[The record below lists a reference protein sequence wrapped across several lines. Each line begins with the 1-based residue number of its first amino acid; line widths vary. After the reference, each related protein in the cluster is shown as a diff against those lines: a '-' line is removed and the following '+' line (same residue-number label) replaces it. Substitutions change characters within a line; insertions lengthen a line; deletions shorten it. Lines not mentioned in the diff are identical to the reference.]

1 MSHKKTDI
9 VDSAYSSDFR
19 RLRDGA
25 LAFKMADS
33 IASAS
38 NSGAESIAIAAR
50 RAFEASQ
57 LVDPSERDVALKAIR
72 ETLQASKD
80 EILAA
85 NKKDMGAAEAL
96 AATGKLSYS
105 LVSRLDLGRPGK
117 FEAMLQGISDVAALP
132 APTGM
137 VTFAKEIGPELEL
150 HRVTCPVGVLLVI
163 FEARPEVVVNIAALA
178 IKSGNAAILKG
189 GKESINTATVLSSL
203 ISQALART
211 SIPSAFVQSVST
223 RSEISSLLAQDRY
236 IDLVMPRGGNELV
249 RSIQNNTRIPVMGHA
264 DGICAV
270 YLDKSAVQEKAIR
283 IAVESKI
290 DYMAACNAAETLL
303 IHSSLLTTVWPAVAS
318 ALMSNSVCL
327 RCDPATLAALRDA
340 SIPEASKF
348 VTASSPADY
357 STEFLGPT
365 IAVKAVESVQEAIQ
379 HINSHSSHHTD
390 SIVTEDEA
398 SMSAW
403 CRGLDSANCFVNAST
418 RFADGTR
425 YGLGTEVGISTGK
438 THARGPVGLDGLV
451 IYKYM
456 MRSKKQ
462 DGSVIA
468 DHEKGGKGYT
478 HKDLVKGEALF

>member
-1 MSHKKTDI
+1 
-9 VDSAYSSDFR
+9 
-19 RLRDGA
+19 
-25 LAFKMADS
+25 MADS
-33 IASAS
+33 TASAS

-72 ETLQASKD
+72 ETLQAAKD

-85 NKKDMGAAEAL
+85 NKKDMEAAEAL
-96 AATGKLSYS
+96 AATGKLSSS
-105 LVSRLDLGRPGK
+105 LVSRLDLGRAGK
-117 FEAMLQGISDVAALP
+117 FEAMLQGITDVAALP
-132 APTGM
+132 TPT
-137 VTFAKEIGPELEL
+137 
-150 HRVTCPVGVLLVI
+150 VTCPVGVLLVI

-189 GKESINTATVLSSL
+189 GKESINTATLLSSL
-203 ISQALART
+203 ISQALATT

-223 RSEISSLLAQDRY
+223 RSEISSLLAQDKY

-249 RSIQNNTRIPVMGHA
+249 KSIQNNTRIPVMGHA

-270 YLDKSAVQEKAIR
+270 YLDKSAIQEKAVR

-327 RCDPATLAALRDA
+327 RCDPATLAALQNA
-340 SIPEASKF
+340 NIPEANKF

-365 IAVKAVESVQEAIQ
+365 IAVKTVDSVQEAIQ

-390 SIVTEDEA
+390 SIVTEDES

-451 IYKYM
+451 IYKYI

-478 HKDLVKGEALF
+478 HKDLVKGEPPF

>member
-1 MSHKKTDI
+1 
-9 VDSAYSSDFR
+9 
-19 RLRDGA
+19 
-25 LAFKMADS
+25 MADS
-33 IASAS
+33 TASAS

-72 ETLQASKD
+72 ETLQAAKD

-85 NKKDMGAAEAL
+85 NKKDMEAAEAL
-96 AATGKLSYS
+96 AATGKLSSS
-105 LVSRLDLGRPGK
+105 LVSRLDLGRAGK
-117 FEAMLQGISDVAALP
+117 FEAMLQGITDVAALP
-132 APTGM
+132 APT
-137 VTFAKEIGPELEL
+137 
-150 HRVTCPVGVLLVI
+150 VTCPVGVLLVI

-189 GKESINTATVLSSL
+189 GKESINTATLLSSL
-203 ISQALART
+203 ISQALATT

-223 RSEISSLLAQDRY
+223 RSEISSLLAQDKY

-249 RSIQNNTRIPVMGHA
+249 KSIQNNTRIPVMGHA

-270 YLDKSAVQEKAIR
+270 YLDKSAIQEKAVR

-327 RCDPATLAALRDA
+327 RCDPATLAALQNA
-340 SIPEASKF
+340 NIPEANKF

-365 IAVKAVESVQEAIQ
+365 IAVKTVDSVQEAIQ

-390 SIVTEDEA
+390 SIVTEDES

-451 IYKYM
+451 IYKYI

-478 HKDLVKGEALF
+478 HKDLVKGEPPF